1 MPRELRQ
8 GRVPPVTR
16 VLDQGNSPP
25 RASREKTH
33 RHLLMAPMVD
43 MGVSCNMALD
53 ALTSNMRS
61 GGYEG
66 YMPQE
71 YHGPFVR
78 DWDFM
83 LAIVRSDVCTC
94 LLIVMENL
102 NSRTLVEQE
111 TIGRATVHSIGR
123 VIGVSPFSAATHPHN
138 ECCRGMASGDVL
150 AAKCLAHSTRK
161 GDLLFVLLRFLRGL
175 MVFRDRRP
183 HYYFGH
189 DGPTGSSPLVISTGG
204 PVGGY

>member
-1 MPRELRQ
+1 MVPLSYPLAQ
-8 GRVPPVTR
+8 GPVDIGISCWPLFGPMFARVC
-16 VLDQGNSPP
+16 
-25 RASREKTH
+25 H
-33 RHLLMAPMVD
+33 
-43 MGVSCNMALD
+43 
-53 ALTSNMRS
+53 
-61 GGYEG
+61 
-66 YMPQE
+66 
-71 YHGPFVR
+71 FV
-78 DWDFM
+78 
-83 LAIVRSDVCTC
+83 I
-94 LLIVMENL
+94 ENL

-138 ECCRGMASGDVL
+138 ECCRGMASGNVV

-189 DGPTGSSPLVISTGG
+189 DGPTGSSPLS
-204 PVGGY
+204 VGIKVYNSCHWLASLLVAC

>member
-1 MPRELRQ
+1 MVPVADLIDI
-8 GRVPPVTR
+8 GISCWPLFGPMFARVC
-16 VLDQGNSPP
+16 
-25 RASREKTH
+25 H
-33 RHLLMAPMVD
+33 
-43 MGVSCNMALD
+43 
-53 ALTSNMRS
+53 
-61 GGYEG
+61 
-66 YMPQE
+66 
-71 YHGPFVR
+71 FV
-78 DWDFM
+78 
-83 LAIVRSDVCTC
+83 I
-94 LLIVMENL
+94 ENL

-138 ECCRGMASGDVL
+138 ECCRGMASGNVV

-189 DGPTGSSPLVISTGG
+189 DGPTGSSPLS
-204 PVGGY
+204 VGIKVYNSCHWLASLLVAC